1 MNANRLLII
10 DDEVALAKVIA
21 KGGKLSGYETSFT
34 DDPMEFLRLL
44 REWRPS
50 VVVVDLQMP
59 SMDGIE
65 LLRVMAEKRCTA
77 KIIVCSGI
85 DTRTLETARRLGT
98 ELGLPMA
105 GVLAKPVRLSEFNDV
120 LNGLSIGDF
129 EADPTSLRQAI
140 MNDDLY
146 LLYQPKVS
154 LDTGKVVA
162 VEALLRWKTPSG
174 QVVSPDIFIPM
185 AEEQGVMDEVTDW
198 VLRNSVGQLGRW
210 KAEGLETSVAVNVSA
225 ANLHNLK
232 LPDNIAEL
240 CVEAGVA
247 PERVMIELTETA
259 SMSDPTKMM
268 DVLARFRIK
277 RFSLSI
283 DDFGTGYSSLTQ
295 LQRLP
300 FSEIK
305 IDKSFVIGMEKIE
318 ESAIIAKTVVDMA
331 HNLGLSVCAEGVE
344 NEKVLAMLQDFGCDF
359 VQGFHFSAPVTADK
373 VQDFIKAIDGVP
385 DGDLGNWSQDA
396 VA

>member
-1 MNANRLLII
+1 MTTNRLLII
-10 DDEVALAKVIA
+10 DDEVGLAKVIA

-34 DDPMEFLRLL
+34 DDPQEFLRLL
-44 REWRPS
+44 EAWKPS

-59 SMDGIE
+59 RMDGIE
-65 LLRVMAEKRCTA
+65 LLRVMAERRCTS

-105 GVLAKPVRLSEFNDV
+105 GVLSKPVRLSDLNDV
-120 LNGLSIGDF
+120 LNSLSVDSF
-129 EADPTSLRQAI
+129 EADPGSLRQAI
-140 MNDDLY
+140 LNDDLY

-154 LDTGKVVA
+154 LTLGKVVA
-162 VEALLRWKTPSG
+162 VEALLRWRTPDG
-174 QVVSPDIFIPM
+174 QVLSPDVFIPM
-185 AEEQGVMDEVTDW
+185 AEEQGLMDEVTDW
-198 VLRNSVGQLGRW
+198 VLRKAIGQLAQW
-210 KAEGLETSVAVNVSA
+210 KAEGMELSVAVNVSA

-232 LPDNIAEL
+232 LPDKIGDL
-240 CVEAGVA
+240 CAGAGIA
-247 PERVMIELTETA
+247 PERVTVEITETA
-259 SMSDPTKMM
+259 SMSDPAKMM

-305 IDKSFVIGMEKIE
+305 IDKSFVIGMDKIV

-331 HNLGLSVCAEGVE
+331 HNLGLLVCAEGVE
-344 NEKVLAMLQDFGCDF
+344 NDAVLAMLQRFGCDF
-359 VQGFHFSAPVTADK
+359 AQGFHFSAPVAADK
-373 VQDFIKAIDGVP
+373 VPDFVNAIDGTAEDAAGRGP
-385 DGDLGNWSQDA
+385 RDA

>member
-10 DDEVALAKVIA
+10 DDEVGLAKVIA
-21 KGGKLSGYETSFT
+21 KGGKLSGYEATYT
-34 DDPMEFLRLL
+34 DDPKEFLRLL
-44 REWRPS
+44 SEWRPS

-65 LLRVMAEKRCTA
+65 LLRVMAENRCSA
-77 KIIVCSGI
+77 NIIVCSGI
-85 DTRTLETARRLGT
+85 DARTLETARRLGT
-98 ELGLPMA
+98 ELGLQMA
-105 GVLAKPVRLSEFNDV
+105 GVLAKPVRMSELNDV
-120 LNGLSIGDF
+120 LSGLSLGAF

-140 MNDDLY
+140 LGDDLY

-154 LDTGKVVA
+154 LGTGKVVA

-174 QVVSPDIFIPM
+174 QVISPEIFIPM

-198 VLRNSVGQLGRW
+198 VLRNAIGQIGQW
-210 KAEGLETSVAVNVSA
+210 KAEGMDTSVAVNVSA

-232 LPDNIAEL
+232 LPDRIAEV
-240 CVEAGVA
+240 CVQAGVP
-247 PERVMIELTETA
+247 PERVTIELTETA
-259 SMSDPTKMM
+259 SMSDPAKMM

-277 RFSLSI
+277 RFFLSI

-305 IDKSFVIGMEKIE
+305 IDKSFVIGMEKTE
-318 ESAIIAKTVVDMA
+318 ESAIIAKTVVDMG

-344 NEKVLAMLQDFGCDF
+344 NEKVLSMLRGFGCDF
-359 VQGFHFSAPVTADK
+359 VQGFYFSGPVSADK
-373 VQDFIKAIDGVP
+373 VPDFVNAIDGVR
-385 DGDLGNWSQDA
+385 DGDLGNWSQGA

>member
-1 MNANRLLII
+1 MSANRLLII
-10 DDEVALAKVIA
+10 DDEVSLAKVVA
-21 KGGKLSGYETSFT
+21 KGGKLSGFESAYT
-34 DDPMEFLRLL
+34 DDPEEFLRLL
-44 REWRPS
+44 KEWEPS

-59 SMDGIE
+59 NKDGIE
-65 LLRVMAEKRCTA
+65 LLRIMAENRCTA

-98 ELGLPMA
+98 ELGLFMA
-105 GVLAKPVRLSEFNDV
+105 GVLSKPVRLAELNEV
-120 LNGLSIGDF
+120 LNGLSVGDF
-129 EADPTSLRQAI
+129 QPDPSSLRQAI
-140 MNDDLY
+140 LNNDLY
-146 LLYQPKVS
+146 LLYQPKVA
-154 LDTGKVVA
+154 LKTGKVVA
-162 VEALLRWKTPSG
+162 VEALVRWKTPYG
-174 QVVSPDIFIPM
+174 QVISPDVFIPM

-198 VLRNSVGQLGRW
+198 VLRNAIGQLGRW
-210 KAEGLETSVAVNVSA
+210 KTEGMETSVAINISA

-232 LPDNIAEL
+232 LPDKIADL
-240 CVEAGVA
+240 CVQADLS
-247 PERVMIELTETA
+247 PERVTIELTETA
-259 SMSDPTKMM
+259 SMGDPARMM

-305 IDKSFVIGMEKIE
+305 IDKSFVLDMEKTE

-331 HNLGLSVCAEGVE
+331 HNLGLLVCAEGVE
-344 NEKVLAMLQDFGCDF
+344 NEAVLSMLRDFGCDF
-359 VQGFHFSAPVTADK
+359 VQGFYFSAPVAPDKIADF
-373 VQDFIKAIDGVP
+373 VRAIDGVEN
-385 DGDLGNWSQDA
+385 GVLENWNRDA

>member
-1 MNANRLLII
+1 
-10 DDEVALAKVIA
+10 
-21 KGGKLSGYETSFT
+21 
-34 DDPMEFLRLL
+34 
-44 REWRPS
+44 
-50 VVVVDLQMP
+50 VVVDLQMP

-283 DDFGTGYSSLTQ
+283 DDFGTGYSSLSA
-295 LQRLP
+295 LQQFPIGTL
-300 FSEIK
+300 K
-305 IDKSFVIGMEKIE
+305 IDQSFVRDAAVNSDDATIVRT
-318 ESAIIAKTVVDMA
+318 IIDMGKALEVEVV
-331 HNLGLSVCAEGVE
+331 AEGVE
-344 NEKVLAMLQDFGCDF
+344 NEEQFNFLRSRGCHYGQGRLFGDAMSADSFFALLLAQATGRGKVSKLFA
-359 VQGFHFSAPVTADK
+359 
-373 VQDFIKAIDGVP
+373 
-385 DGDLGNWSQDA
+385 
-396 VA
+396 